1 MPACLEIFSL
11 SVSHKARGL
20 GLGALL
26 CNHIEK
32 LAKQQNVDLFLG
44 MLDFNFHRL
53 LQKHSGKS
61 SQSSGY
67 NFCNSILETSI
78 AQFPAINLYKKL
90 GYECSQTWFH
100 MNSILLDFA
109 YWGLGISC
117 TACHKKLATRK

>member
-61 SQSSGY
+61 SQSSG
-67 NFCNSILETSI
+67 
-78 AQFPAINLYKKL
+78 
-90 GYECSQTWFH
+90 
-100 MNSILLDFA
+100 
-109 YWGLGISC
+109 
-117 TACHKKLATRK
+117 